1 MSAHTLVPFSSSSRI
16 LLRQS
21 KKLRLLLSHITHLP
35 KMKLQAFYAK
45 LLVLVLL
52 PTWFLLGSKILI
64 ERDLGG
70 GEDWIEMIREK
81 QNCQWCWKGVLQR
94 QTMKTGEVLYRSEV
108 VEVWCS
114 LVFCYLY
121 NRYLIPFSIEAYFER
136 HLSLKKL
143 CLPLSFSY

>member
-1 MSAHTLVPFSSSSRI
+1 
-16 LLRQS
+16 
-21 KKLRLLLSHITHLP
+21 
-35 KMKLQAFYAK
+35 
-45 LLVLVLL
+45 
-52 PTWFLLGSKILI
+52 
-64 ERDLGG
+64 
-70 GEDWIEMIREK
+70 MIREK

-143 CLPLSFSY
+143 CLPLSFSYWISILKAFLYYYRYALWWFLPWLMFIVIVLLVNYVPSVDCYTPTVHFCSSLISCPWKFITEEFWMTH